1 MICSQLAQIGKIL
14 EGNPELANITNLK
27 IWSDWALLH
36 LITLFVTYEQVGP
49 DLYDLDLIK
58 QIVTKYFDDFNQLIS
73 LLKKNVSRL
82 YFTVYFREENYF
94 TYPLEGQKRWWLEA
108 KIRLE
113 ENNFH
118 KENSHWESSEYKVHY
133 NCVTTYQLYISGAGS
148 CAID

>member
-73 LLKKNVSRL
+73 TILVMAS
-82 YFTVYFREENYF
+82 
-94 TYPLEGQKRWWLEA
+94 
-108 KIRLE
+108 
-113 ENNFH
+113 
-118 KENSHWESSEYKVHY
+118 
-133 NCVTTYQLYISGAGS
+133 
-148 CAID
+148 

>member
-1 MICSQLAQIGKIL
+1 M
-14 EGNPELANITNLK
+14 EGNPEFANISNLK

-36 LITLFVTYEQVGP
+36 LITLFVTYDQVGP

-58 QIVTKYFDDFNQLIS
+58 QIVKKYFDDFNQLIS
-73 LLKKNVSRL
+73 LLKKNASRL
-82 YFTVYFREENYF
+82 YFKVYFREDNYF

-118 KENSHWESSEYKVHY
+118 KENSHWESPEYKVHFLA
-133 NCVTTYQLYISGAGS
+133 Q
-148 CAID
+148 